1 MTQDEYQKIIASVE
15 RAMNENIG
23 NRINEYTGTGILSVI
38 AREVSVFVEDDC
50 QIEDPQAY

>member
-1 MTQDEYQKIIASVE
+1 MTQDEYQKTIASVE

-38 AREVSVFVEDDC
+38 ARELSVLVKDDGLT
-50 QIEDPQAY
+50 